1 MRNVVLAATLAF
13 IATQPAHAEETC
25 ELKAYG
31 TVAFETDDTGH
42 IYIPATIA
50 GRATRLKLDTGAY
63 WSVLR
68 RDLAEAQ
75 GLKIGAALYFDL
87 YDLAGDK
94 MTNMTTADVK
104 IGTLGYGDTEFFVGK
119 PIEGSSM
126 DKDGG
131 LMGQNMLAKIDL
143 EIDNAGRTVTFFSQ
157 DHCKGA
163 GVHWADEAVTLN
175 FKKKPAHA
183 PIGTKL
189 KKADKNQIDMP
200 IVAADMEGETVSI
213 LFDTGATYTSIDL
226 AHAKRKYGIGTDT
239 PGVVPFGKMYTAN
252 GNAVDAYKYTFKSL
266 TISGIKFEN
275 VPVVLSDMNDESKV
289 LLGMNELKKLR
300 LYFAF
305 KDGMI
310 HITAADAGRT
320 KP

>member
-1 MRNVVLAATLAF
+1 M
-13 IATQPAHAEETC
+13 
-25 ELKAYG
+25 
-31 TVAFETDDTGH
+31 
-42 IYIPATIA
+42 
-50 GRATRLKLDTGAY
+50 LDTGAY

-68 RDLAEAQ
+68 RDLAQAQ
-75 GLKIGAALYFDL
+75 GLKMGTTLYFDL
-87 YDLAGDK
+87 YDLTGDK
-94 MTNMTTADVK
+94 LKNMTTADVK
-104 IGTLGYGDTEFFVGK
+104 LGALGYGETEFAVGN

-131 LMGQNMLAKIDL
+131 LIGHNMLAKIDL

-183 PIGTKL
+183 PLGTKL
-189 KKADKNQIDMP
+189 KKVDKNQIDMP
-200 IVAADMEGETVSI
+200 IVAADMDGETVSI

-226 AHAKRKYGIGTDT
+226 AHAKRKCGIGTDT
-239 PGVVPFGKMYTAN
+239 PGVVPFGKIYTAN

-275 VPVVLSDMNDESKV
+275 VPVVLGDMNDESKV

-300 LYFAF
+300 LFFAF

-310 HITAADAGRT
+310 HITAAGAGRS
-320 KP
+320 PQ